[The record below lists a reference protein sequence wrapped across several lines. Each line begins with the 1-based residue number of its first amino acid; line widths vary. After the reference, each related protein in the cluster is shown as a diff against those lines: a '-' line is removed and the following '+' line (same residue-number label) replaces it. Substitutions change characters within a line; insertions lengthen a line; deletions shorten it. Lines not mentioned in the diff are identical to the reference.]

1 MKRYKY
7 KIFIVS
13 HGRPDRVYTYATLL
27 DYGIDSNNIAIV
39 VDDSD
44 SDLNIKDYKSKFA
57 EVYIMQN
64 NKITLDTMDNIG
76 DKKSVVYKRK
86 FCYELAEKLGYRY
99 FLVLDDDYT
108 NFYSMFKAGEFVSFG
123 SGDKLKNKLNDIIC
137 YYFSLLD
144 LNKNIKA
151 IAMGQS
157 GDFYCKSFP
166 LFPRKVM
173 NSWFCDV
180 QKKIEFKGRF
190 NDDVNT
196 YLINNKIGNIC
207 ISSLF
212 FALKQKDTQKNKG
225 GMTEAYLNYGTYVKS
240 FYSVICSP
248 SSVVVEFN
256 KHVGRIHHKIN
267 HKFNDVRIIDAD

>member
-13 HGRPDRVYTYATLL
+13 HGRPDRVFTYATLL
-27 DYGIDSNNIAIV
+27 EYGIDKNNIAIV

-44 SDLNIKDYKSKFA
+44 LNVKDYKSKFA
-57 EVYIMQN
+57 EVYVMQN
-64 NKITLDTMDNIG
+64 NKITLDAMDNIG
-76 DKKSVVYKRK
+76 DKNSVIYKRK
-86 FCYELAEKLGYRY
+86 FCYQLAEKLGYRY

-108 NFYSMFKAGEFVSFG
+108 GFYSMFKTGNFVSFD
-123 SGDKLKNKLNDIIC
+123 SGYKLKNKLDDVIC

-144 LNKNIKA
+144 LNKNIKT
-151 IAMGQS
+151 IAMGQG
-157 GDFYCKSFP
+157 GDFYCKSFS

-173 NSWFCDV
+173 NSWFCDT

-207 ISSLF
+207 ISSMF
-212 FALKQKDTQKNKG
+212 FALRQKDTQKSKG
-225 GMTEAYLNYGTYVKS
+225 GMTEAYLKYGTYVKS

-248 SSVVVEFN
+248 SSVIVEFSKN
-256 KHVGRIHHKIN
+256 VGRIHHKIN
-267 HKFNDVRIIDAD
+267 HKFNDVKIVNAD

>member
-13 HGRPDRVYTYATLL
+13 HGRPDRVFTYATLL
-27 DYGIDSNNIAIV
+27 EYGIDKNNIAIV

-44 SDLNIKDYKSKFA
+44 LNVKDYKSKFA
-57 EVYIMQN
+57 EVYVMQN
-64 NKITLDTMDNIG
+64 NKITLDAIDNIG
-76 DKKSVVYKRK
+76 DKNSVIYKRK
-86 FCYELAEKLGYRY
+86 FCYQLAEKLGYRY

-108 NFYSMFKAGEFVSFG
+108 GFYSMFKTGNFVSFS
-123 SGDKLKNKLNDIIC
+123 SGYKLKNKLDDVIC

-144 LNKNIKA
+144 LNKNIKT

-157 GDFYCKSFP
+157 GDFYCKSFS

-173 NSWFCDV
+173 NSWFCDT

-207 ISSLF
+207 ISSMF
-212 FALKQKDTQKNKG
+212 FALRQKDTQKSKG
-225 GMTEAYLNYGTYVKS
+225 GMTEAYLKYGTYVKS

-248 SSVVVEFN
+248 SSVIVEFS
-256 KHVGRIHHKIN
+256 KSVGRIHHKIN
-267 HKFNDVRIIDAD
+267 HKFNDVKIVNAD

>member
-13 HGRPDRVYTYATLL
+13 HGRPDRVFTYATLL
-27 DYGIDSNNIAIV
+27 EYGIDKNNIAIV

-44 SDLNIKDYKSKFA
+44 LNVKDYKSKFA
-57 EVYIMQN
+57 EVYVMQN
-64 NKITLDTMDNIG
+64 NKITLDAMDNIG
-76 DKKSVVYKRK
+76 DKNSVIYKRK
-86 FCYELAEKLGYRY
+86 FCYQLAEKLGYRY

-108 NFYSMFKAGEFVSFG
+108 GFYSMFKTGNFVSFG
-123 SGDKLKNKLNDIIC
+123 SGYKLKNKLDDVIC

-144 LNKNIKA
+144 LNKNIKT

-157 GDFYCKSFP
+157 GDFYCKSFS

-173 NSWFCDV
+173 NSWFCDT

-207 ISSLF
+207 ISSMF
-212 FALKQKDTQKNKG
+212 FALRQKSTQKSKG
-225 GMTEAYLNYGTYVKS
+225 GMTEAYLKYGTYVKS

-248 SSVVVEFN
+248 SSVIVEFS
-256 KHVGRIHHKIN
+256 KDVGRIHHKIN
-267 HKFNDVRIIDAD
+267 HKFNDVKIVNAD

>member
-13 HGRPDRVYTYATLL
+13 HGRPDRVFTYATLL
-27 DYGIDSNNIAIV
+27 EYGIDKNNIAIV

-44 SDLNIKDYKSKFA
+44 LNVKDYKSKFA
-57 EVYIMQN
+57 EVYVMQN
-64 NKITLDTMDNIG
+64 NKITLDAMDNIG
-76 DKKSVVYKRK
+76 DKNSVIYKRK
-86 FCYELAEKLGYRY
+86 FCYQLAEKLGYRY

-108 NFYSMFKAGEFVSFG
+108 GFYSMFKTGNFVSFG
-123 SGDKLKNKLNDIIC
+123 SGYKLKNKLDDVIC

-144 LNKNIKA
+144 LNKNIKT
-151 IAMGQS
+151 IAMGQG
-157 GDFYCKSFP
+157 GDFYCKSFS

-173 NSWFCDV
+173 NSWFCDT

-207 ISSLF
+207 ISSMF
-212 FALKQKDTQKNKG
+212 FALRQKDTQKSKG
-225 GMTEAYLNYGTYVKS
+225 GMTEAYLKYGTYVKS

-248 SSVVVEFN
+248 SSVIVEFS
-256 KHVGRIHHKIN
+256 KDVGRIHHKIN
-267 HKFNDVRIIDAD
+267 HKFNDVKIVNAD